1 MIEGGRLYK
10 LDSNPLEQVKLK
22 DRVKG
27 EVYYNTE
34 GHGIRWISEDEY
46 ERIQVSPLRKGY
58 LITELDPLNLKMF
71 WTLRENDP
79 FFNDEKNVNP
89 YLDDEED

>member
-1 MIEGGRLYK
+1 MIEAGRLYK

-22 DRVKG
+22 DRIKG

-46 ERIQVSPLRKGY
+46 ERIQVSPLRAGH
-58 LITELDPLNLKMF
+58 LITELDEKNLNLF
-71 WTLRENDP
+71 WTLRRNDP
-79 FFNDEKNVNP
+79 FFDDEKNANP
-89 YLDDEED
+89 YLEDDDE

>member
-1 MIEGGRLYK
+1 MIEAGRLYK

-46 ERIQVSPLRKGY
+46 ERIQVSPLRTGY
-58 LITELDPLNLKMF
+58 LITELDEKNLGMF
-71 WTLRENDP
+71 WTLRMNDP
-79 FFNDEKNVNP
+79 FFNDEKNINP